1 MLQSMGSQRVRQDLV
16 TEHNNSS
23 HLLDY
28 EIIHPY
34 ENWQPHTQVPLL
46 PSEMAHTLSMV
57 CISSLNK
64 PFTLLWLTLEFRAKN
79 SHLAAVLGIQL

>member
-1 MLQSMGSQRVRQDLV
+1 M
-16 TEHNNSS
+16 TEYNSS

-28 EIIHPY
+28 EITHPY
-34 ENWQPHTQVPLL
+34 KNWQPHTQVLFL

-79 SHLAAVLGIQL
+79 SHLAAALGTRL